1 MIGKF
6 FSIVPGGEGKNTAI
20 TPCLQV
26 QTVQFLLFR
35 EESMWQH
42 LCNTVHVPQPLA
54 TQLA

>member
-1 MIGKF
+1 M
-6 FSIVPGGEGKNTAI
+6 VPGGEGKNTAI

-54 TQLA
+54 IQLA